1 MEGPWKTAP
10 GVGAILTAVIDP
22 SASVPR
28 GTSRDRGTTH
38 YWVFLVLAIL
48 MAECA
53 SLLSDACGRDR
64 GDGSFWDALLLA
76 LAGSDGD
83 AAKLVDCSVT
93 LDYGTKDGVD
103 AIEVVRGA
111 RGDEEL

>member
-1 MEGPWKTAP
+1 VEGPWKTAP
-10 GVGAILTAVIDP
+10 GEGAMLTAVIDP

-28 GTSRDRGTTH
+28 GTSSIERATH
-38 YWVFLVLAIL
+38 YWVFLLLATL
-48 MAECA
+48 MAACG

-83 AAKLVDCSVT
+83 AAQLVDCGVT

>member
-1 MEGPWKTAP
+1 MEHL
-10 GVGAILTAVIDP
+10 AIEAV
-22 SASVPR
+22 
-28 GTSRDRGTTH
+28 TH
-38 YWVFLVLAIL
+38 YWVFLLLATL
-48 MAECA
+48 VAECA

-93 LDYGTKDGVD
+93 LNYGTKDGVD